1 MPRIKRIGSIIA
13 IVLAITSLLCIINGV
28 AGNYQQVKDRMDC
41 VEKTI
46 SAHNEQLDSMSN
58 QWNVVSQDIAVIKAI
73 LVRIEKT
80 LDKITVP
87 GS

>member
-13 IVLAITSLLCIINGV
+13 IALAITSLLCIINGV
-28 AGNYQQVKDRMDC
+28 AGNYQQVKDRIDC

-46 SAHNEQLDSMSN
+46 STHNEQLNSMTN
-58 QWNVVSQDIAVIKAI
+58 QWNAVSQDIAVIKAI

-80 LDKITVP
+80 LDKISVP
-87 GS
+87 G